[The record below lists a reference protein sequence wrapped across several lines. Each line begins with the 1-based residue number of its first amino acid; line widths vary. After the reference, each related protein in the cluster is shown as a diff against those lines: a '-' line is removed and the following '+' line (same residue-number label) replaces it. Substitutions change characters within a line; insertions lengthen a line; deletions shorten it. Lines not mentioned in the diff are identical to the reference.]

1 MNSPFKQDP
10 LFPPQNSNPSTYTGS
25 GGNYS
30 TSIPDNSQF
39 RADNRTWKDQ
49 QNMYD
54 PNRYERSNYG
64 TQPMQR
70 LGAEML
76 NVNSVGGD
84 MNYALQGDVDPVY
97 DTFAK
102 QQSATSI
109 NKPNKGKLSSSQQM
123 GLIGGAM
130 GIAQGLIGRGKRRN
144 AQRNAKT
151 EYNARRTEYENLD
164 TSNLAAGFKNSF
176 QNMEN
181 TYEDLTVNQQ
191 QAQFQSQQNQQ
202 SQANIM
208 QNLQGAAGGSG
219 IGGLAQ
225 ALANQSQ
232 TNAQASSASIGAQES
247 VNQRAKAQGAASIQ
261 QMEAQGDQFAQT
273 QRLAGADTARGL
285 QYDKTGTLLGMAQAD
300 KAAADQAIQ
309 ESNAALFGG
318 IGQLAGV
325 ALTGGVS
332 AMLKPKS

>member
-1 MNSPFKQDP
+1 MDSMP
-10 LFPPQNSNPSTYTGS
+10 TGDGRYGRTKMGILGQS
-25 GGNYS
+25 IGGALGS
-30 TSIPDNSQF
+30 MG
-39 RADNRTWKDQ
+39 AGKD
-49 QNMYD
+49 
-54 PNRYERSNYG
+54 
-64 TQPMQR
+64 
-70 LGAEML
+70 
-76 NVNSVGGD
+76 
-84 MNYALQGDVDPVY
+84 
-97 DTFAK
+97 
-102 QQSATSI
+102 
-109 NKPNKGKLSSSQQM
+109 GKLSGSQQM

-130 GIAQGLIGRGKRRN
+130 GIAQGLIGRKKRRN
-144 AQRNAKT
+144 AQRKAKT
-151 EYNARRTEYENLD
+151 EYNDRRTEYENLD

-232 TNAQASSASIGAQES
+232 ISAQASSASIGAQES
-247 VNQRAKAQGAASIQ
+247 ANQRAKAQGAASIQ
-261 QMEAQGDQFAQT
+261 QMEMQGDQFAQT
-273 QRLAGADTARGL
+273 QRLAGADAARGL

-309 ESNAALFGG
+309 EANSALFGG
-318 IGQLAGV
+318 IGQIAGV

-332 AMLKPKS
+332 AMLPGAGAVASLK